1 MGGTACLI
9 AACQTHDVK
18 RFVMASSAAVYGTRD
33 DFPLEEAHAG
43 TYHSPYADSKW
54 QNEHQVLKATEDG
67 MEAVALRFFNV
78 YGAGQRADGAYAAV
92 VPKFIELAL
101 AGKAATIFGDGLQT
115 RDFVH
120 VSDVGHAV
128 LMMVTQP
135 WDNGRAHVYNVCTQT
150 ECSLL
155 DLMGEI
161 HGVLEE
167 VAPDIPRHAPHHG
180 PERAGDIARSIG
192 SNARLLNETDW
203 MPRVEFAEGLRQQI
217 LTTRQRG

>member
-1 MGGTACLI
+1 M
-9 AACQTHDVK
+9 
-18 RFVMASSAAVYGTRD
+18 
-33 DFPLEEAHAG
+33 
-43 TYHSPYADSKW
+43 
-54 QNEHQVLKATEDG
+54 
-67 MEAVALRFFNV
+67 
-78 YGAGQRADGAYAAV
+78 
-92 VPKFIELAL
+92 
-101 AGKAATIFGDGLQT
+101 
-115 RDFVH
+115 
-120 VSDVGHAV
+120 SDVGHAV

-155 DLMGEI
+155 DLIGEI